1 MNKKL
6 KVILFAVLAIVTI
19 LLVTSC
25 GDNAYYA
32 LLDEEGY
39 QVSIQYDANGGEF
52 AKGTTVIVDTYGLN
66 SLPTK
71 EGKKIAKLIN
81 PNDEIRG
88 AGKVFAVKNPGYQF
102 VGWYEERI
110 ETTDAS
116 GEVSYTYSKPWNFE
130 SDRLELDPNKEYRAS
145 EPVKTLYA
153 AWIPQFEYEFYSL
166 DNPTELLKEY
176 KVEVGA
182 ELVLPEWDTKS
193 GNIKMHQFPTIKG
206 KTFVGAYTDP
216 EGKNQITEASIKHTG
231 TLDESNVTVKDPVMK
246 IYIDTMDGEWKHIYT
261 VAQLK
266 NMSLNGNYILQQ
278 DLDLGNKTRNWDS
291 SFVSGKFT
299 GKLVGKEKEN
309 GEPVK
314 IKNLAFYQESGAAIF
329 SIGMFGQIGD
339 GAVIENIAF
348 ENVTMDID
356 VGAPLRSGV
365 SFGLL
370 AGTISENAVIEN
382 VTISGT
388 INIDSGCSF
397 AGDYMIGLVC
407 GLGDRHGVDYSK
419 IQCVAVGD
427 KAQDLIIEVT
437 QDTVALDFSKIA
449 K

>member
-6 KVILFAVLAIVTI
+6 KVILFAALAIVTI

-25 GDNAYYA
+25 GDDSYYA

-39 QVSIQYDANGGEF
+39 QVSVQFDANGGNF
-52 AKGTTVIVDTYGLN
+52 AAGTTVIVDTYGLN

-71 EGKKIAKLIN
+71 EGKKIAKLIK
-81 PNDEIRG
+81 PDDKIRG
-88 AGKVFAVKNPGYQF
+88 AGKVFSVKNPGYQF
-102 VGWYEERI
+102 VGWYEERT
-110 ETTDAS
+110 EVTGAN
-116 GEVSYTYSKPWNFE
+116 GEISYTYSKPWNFE

-153 AWIPQFEYEFYSL
+153 AWVPQFKFEFYSL

-176 KVEVGA
+176 NVDVGTVL
-182 ELVLPEWDTKS
+182 ELPEWERKS
-193 GNIKMHQFPTIKG
+193 GNINMHQFPKMDG

-216 EGKNQITEASIKHTG
+216 EGKNQITGESVMHTG
-231 TLDESNVTVKDPVMK
+231 TLDKSTVTATDPVMK

-261 VAQLK
+261 AAQLK
-266 NMSLNGNYILQQ
+266 KMSLSGNYILQE
-278 DLDLGNKTRNWDS
+278 DLDLKGSTRNWDS
-291 SFVSGKFT
+291 SFVTGKFT
-299 GKLVGKEKEN
+299 GKLVGATKEN

-314 IKNLAFYQESGAAIF
+314 IKNLSFYQESGSAIY
-329 SIGMFGQIGD
+329 SVGMFGQIGD

-348 ENVTMDID
+348 ENVVMEID

-370 AGTISENAVIEN
+370 AGTISESAVINN

-388 INIDSGCSF
+388 INIDSKCVF

-407 GLGDRHGVDYSK
+407 GLGDRHGIDYSRVN
-419 IQCVAVGD
+419 CVAVGD
-427 KAQDLIIEVT
+427 KADKVVIEISDGMVILDLKGVNN
-437 QDTVALDFSKIA
+437 
-449 K
+449 